1 MPATFAHHTLANG
14 LQLTLRHAP
23 HLKRCAAAV
32 HVAAGSH
39 DAPTAW
45 PGLAHFLEHLFFLG
59 NSRFPAEDGLMRYV
73 QRHGGQVN
81 ASTRERATEFFFE
94 VPVAA
99 FSGALER
106 LCDMLAQPRL
116 DDHAAQLRE
125 REVLHAEFIA
135 WSRDRASQ
143 AQFTLLQCVSAG
155 HPLRA
160 FHAGNRYSLG
170 VQQAAFQ
177 RALQDFHKRYYQA
190 GQITL
195 SLAGPQPLTELL
207 AMAEACSQAF
217 DPGLKTAQ
225 APVTPLQLCGAPA
238 QPAGLLNL
246 LFACERLP
254 TGSEDA
260 IAFLSTWLTDSQPGS
275 LLALLREKGWITGLS
290 FKTLYQYEQQALLHG
305 QFTLTDEQHRS
316 DVERLFFDWLAFFN
330 SADRTP
336 LLEEYA
342 RLLACQQGRAG
353 ALQLARQDSTG
364 NPPGTPDSA
373 ALSALL
379 NPLLARTCPR
389 LETVM
394 PWQLPEPNPF
404 LVNADAAT
412 RASSGTPHMVYNPV
426 LPSTRQ
432 TGILYLRWQLDS
444 RSHDDLYA
452 RLNGALQR
460 LIERAAQAC
469 VELEFSACAHYWQL
483 RCAGAPSAVNAVV
496 TQALAVLRSPPAST
510 WQTATTPAREPT
522 LIPIRQLLRQLP
534 EVVLGGGNTTPQVQT
549 ATDAELQ
556 AVWSSARW
564 QGLATGFAA
573 TERQPLAIPG
583 SAGSHTTP
591 RLIRGRQWYHS
602 TDDSAEQA
610 LLLFCPVADEAAGRL
625 LAHLIQGPF
634 YQRLRVELQLGYA
647 VFSAFRQVQGHAGL
661 LFGVQSPSVSNRQIL
676 MHINTFIDGPGV
688 WLNTHASELEAQ
700 RQALAAQFAE
710 PSMSNSD
717 VAEWAW
723 QAQLAGHPQQTLKPL
738 QARIR
743 AVDLATL
750 EAAAEAVRRVNQGWL
765 CLANGPAPSAAWQDA
780 C

>member
-1 MPATFAHHTLANG
+1 MPATFAHHTLASG

-81 ASTRERATEFFFE
+81 ASTQERATEFFFE

-106 LCDMLAQPRL
+106 LCEMLARPRL

-135 WSRDRASQ
+135 WSRDHASQ
-143 AQFTLLQCVSAG
+143 AQFALLQCVSAG

-177 RALQDFHKRYYQA
+177 RALHDFHQGYYQA

-195 SLAGPQPLTELL
+195 SLTGPQPLSELL
-207 AMAEACSQAF
+207 AMAETCGQVF
-217 DPGLKTAQ
+217 KPGLKTAQ
-225 APVTPLQLCGAPA
+225 APVAPLQLCSAPT
-238 QPAGLLNL
+238 QQAGSLDL

-260 IAFLSTWLTDSQPGS
+260 IAFLSTWLTDSQPGG
-275 LLALLREKGWITGLS
+275 LLALLREKGWVTSLR
-290 FKTLYQYEQQALLHG
+290 FKTLHQYEQQALLHV
-305 QFTLTDEQHRS
+305 QFTLKDEPHRY

-330 SADRTP
+330 NADWT
-336 LLEEYA
+336 LLIDEYA
-342 RLLACQQGRAG
+342 RLLSCQQGRAG

-364 NPPGTPDSA
+364 KVLGTPGSA
-373 ALSALL
+373 GLSALL
-379 NPLLARTCPR
+379 TQLLANASPR
-389 LETVM
+389 RETSTA
-394 PWQLPEPNPF
+394 WRLPEPNPF
-404 LVNADAAT
+404 LVGTDTAAQA
-412 RASSGTPHMVYNPV
+412 ASSTAGIAYNSI
-426 LPSTRQ
+426 LPTKRQ

-444 RSHDDLYA
+444 SNHDNLYA
-452 RLNGALQR
+452 RLNTALQK
-460 LIERAAQAC
+460 LTERAAQAC

-483 RCAGAPSAVNAVV
+483 RCAGAPRAVNAVV
-496 TQALAVLRSPPAST
+496 TQALAVLRSPPADT
-510 WQTATTPAREPT
+510 WRAEVAPAQEPR
-522 LIPIRQLLRQLP
+522 LIPIRQLLRHLP
-534 EVVLGGGNTTPQVQT
+534 EVVLGAVNA
-549 ATDAELQ
+549 ATREHAATEANLDAMWDR
-556 AVWSSARW
+556 ACW
-564 QGLATGFAA
+564 QGLATGFSA
-573 TERQPLAIPG
+573 TERPLLNIPG
-583 SAGSHTTP
+583 SAGSHTLP
-591 RLIRGRQWYHS
+591 RPISGRQWYRS
-602 TDDSAEQA
+602 TDDSAEHA
-610 LLLFCPVADEAAGRL
+610 LLLFCPVADEAVGRL

-634 YQRLRVELQLGYA
+634 YQRMRVELQLGYA
-647 VFSAFRQVQGHAGL
+647 VFSSFRQVQGHAGL
-661 LFGVQSPSVSNRQIL
+661 LFGVQSPSAGHEQIL
-676 MHINTFIDGPGV
+676 AHIITFIDELTR
-688 WLNTHASELEAQ
+688 WLDAHAGGLENQ

-710 PSMSNSD
+710 PDMSNND

-723 QAQLAGHPQQTLKPL
+723 QAQLAGQPKQTLGQL
-738 QARIR
+738 QARIL

-750 EAAAEAVRRVNQGWL
+750 KTATDALRQAHQGWL
-765 CLANGPAPSAAWQDA
+765 CLANGTAPSAAWQHTH
-780 C
+780 